1 MLQLHEDLNF
11 HYETMRA
18 LGTVPYN
25 GADITEIF
33 AIMPMIKP
41 GDFDSWYEEWFK
53 LAQRVLSTIDETKEA
68 SYSPVTLRNVYFR
81 ASHYFFV
88 ADFFLHGNKNDT
100 RMAKCYELW
109 RRYFDKAN
117 ALLDI
122 PGNHYTIDAQG
133 FKMPAIIF
141 RAAKASTENP
151 RPTLIVGGGFES
163 NMEETFH
170 VFGVPALERGYNVVI
185 YEGPGHRTLVNQGKG
200 FAAEWERA
208 VSPIMDFIIAHNSD
222 ELSFIDRDKI
232 GLVGM
237 SLGGY
242 LAARAAAFEPRLAAV
257 MCIDGVYSMLE
268 AGLNIFPQGRDAW
281 SRGDAAEFDRLFQ
294 DDPSSWSTTRRWFH
308 DDLKYTFCVDSA
320 FEAFKTCAA
329 MTLGNGVAQKIRMPA
344 FIGDAADDMFFEGQP
359 ARVAKEIGAHATL
372 QPFGVEQGAQLH
384 CQSGALVYM
393 NQEMLEWFAGVVGH

>member
-1 MLQLHEDLNF
+1 MLQLHEDINF

-41 GDFDSWYEEWFK
+41 GDFDSWYQEWFK

-88 ADFFLHGNKNDT
+88 ADFFLHGNKDDP

-109 RRYFDKAN
+109 RHYFDKAN

-122 PGNHYTIDAQG
+122 PGKHYTIDAQG

-141 RAAKASTENP
+141 RTAKASTDSP

-170 VFGVPALERGYNVVI
+170 VFGVPA
-185 YEGPGHRTLVNQGKG
+185 
-200 FAAEWERA
+200 
-208 VSPIMDFIIAHNSD
+208 VSPIMDFIIAHNAD
-222 ELSFIDRDKI
+222 ELSFIDKDKI

-257 MCIDGVYSMLE
+257 LCIDGVYSMLE

-294 DDPSSWSTTRRWFH
+294 EDPSSWSTTRRWFH